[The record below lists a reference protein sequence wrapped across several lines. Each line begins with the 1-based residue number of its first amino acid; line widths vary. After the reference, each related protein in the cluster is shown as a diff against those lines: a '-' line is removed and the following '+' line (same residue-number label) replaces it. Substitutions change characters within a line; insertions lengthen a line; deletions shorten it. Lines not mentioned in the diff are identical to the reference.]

1 MAPFPEAEDMTIKRL
16 YVALKRSD
24 MQLLQMGAHKL
35 HEKFHTGHKFELID
49 DLKQILSYV
58 EEQNIPN
65 DIKELLTRTI
75 SDILNGNPPYEN
87 IKEKEENIQEDGF
100 TPFEEE
106 NPVDSYNSEFQTQ
119 SNYNPSYYEKIEED
133 EKQEPEQLTLEN
145 NFNQDEAIKENK
157 EDNMGPVLF
166 TPQKEEKEETA
177 PIDIIYPNAP
187 DNSLFKNIQ
196 HNEPVEETKTETPVY
211 SYEAPVEE
219 KIDNQIEEKFEESSY
234 NNSEEQQESE
244 YQGQNQD
251 IYRPQEGVYQEP
263 EQNETEQTQEKEQN
277 NETETVYEEPKNE
290 IILEE
295 KVSTL
300 ENVAVFYDDKATV
313 IDYMQNKLYRSSLD
327 LIALNKE
334 AYPLDEASINK
345 NLVDVPTDEI
355 GEILKMLN
363 TIKGQ
368 VYFITTSKSENI
380 IKSFIENYINFEIPM
395 VNENQTGLKTTKL
408 IPLYGLSNLFVCPK
422 CGYKEYFG
430 GIHNKVLFL
439 QCKKCASV
447 MYPDIY
453 EADNYST
460 NANPYYWVKAVNSM
474 AHADTWI
481 LINPP
486 MENNRGLTF
495 ELLKSSF
502 EISKPKTVYI
512 LSKETT
518 KKEYYKQIFKEIYPD
533 CDIKAD
539 FITQDELC
547 ESFINGEMSTLKVNI

>member
-16 YVALKRSD
+16 YVALKRND

-35 HEKFHTGHKFELID
+35 HEKFHTGHKFELVD

-75 SDILNGNPPYEN
+75 SDILNGNPPYED
-87 IKEKEENIQEDGF
+87 IKEKEENAQEENF

-106 NPVDSYNSEFQTQ
+106 NRIDSYNSEFQTQ
-119 SNYNPSYYEKIEED
+119 HSYNPSYYEKIEET
-133 EKQEPEQLTLEN
+133 ENQEPEQLTLESD
-145 NFNQDEAIKENK
+145 FNQDEAAEKSE
-157 EDNMGPVLF
+157 ETEGPVLF
-166 TPQKEEKEETA
+166 TPQNENVA

-196 HNEPVEETKTETPVY
+196 HNEPIIEETKNETPVY
-211 SYEAPVEE
+211 SYEAPAEEKSDNQVEE
-219 KIDNQIEEKFEESSY
+219 TLYNNKEEEKQE
-234 NNSEEQQESE
+234 NNYQE
-244 YQGQNQD
+244 QD
-251 IYRPQEGVYQEP
+251 IYHPQEGIYQEP
-263 EQNETEQTQEKEQN
+263 EQEQVQQETEYNT
-277 NETETVYEEPKNE
+277 NEASYEEPKNE

-313 IDYMQNKLYRSSLD
+313 IDYMQNKLYRSALD
-327 LIALNKE
+327 LITLNKE
-334 AYPLDEASINK
+334 AHPLDEASINE

-363 TIKGQ
+363 TIKGE
-368 VYFITTSKSENI
+368 VYFVTTSKSENI
-380 IKSFIENYINFEIPM
+380 IKTFIENYINFEIPM
-395 VNENQTGLKTTKL
+395 TNEGQTGAKAAKL
-408 IPLYGLSNLFVCPK
+408 IPLYGLSNLFTCPK

-430 GIHNKVLFL
+430 GVHNKVLSL

-453 EADNYST
+453 EADNYTT
-460 NANPYYWVKAVNSM
+460 NAGPYYWIKAMNSM
-474 AHADTWI
+474 AKADTWI

-495 ELLKSSF
+495 EFLKSSF

-518 KKEYYKQIFKEIYPD
+518 KKEYYKQIFKEIHPD
-533 CDIKAD
+533 CEIKSD